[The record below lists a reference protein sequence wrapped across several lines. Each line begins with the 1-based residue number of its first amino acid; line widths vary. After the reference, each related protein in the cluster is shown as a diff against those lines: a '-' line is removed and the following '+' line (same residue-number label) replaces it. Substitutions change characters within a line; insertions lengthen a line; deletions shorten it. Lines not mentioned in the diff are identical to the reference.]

1 MSIRTQPDSHDEET
15 SPSPETSLDRK
26 EVLLE
31 PGARLENLVPPRRE
45 PPMRPLPEF
54 D

>member
-1 MSIRTQPDSHDEET
+1 MRTQPHPHGDET
-15 SPSPETSLDRK
+15 SPPPETSLDRK

-31 PGARLENLVPPRRE
+31 PGARSENLVPPRRE
-45 PPMRPLPEF
+45 PPMRPLPKF